1 MSIFTYQ
8 NLYKSYL
15 ECRQSKRKTISALEF
30 ELNLEENLFNLLNDL
45 RSGEYAPGRSICFA
59 VTEPKPREI
68 FAAGF
73 RDRIVHHLLVRELLK
88 MSEKSFFF
96 YSFACR
102 RCKGTH
108 KAVCALK
115 KYIRQVSRN
124 KTQPAY
130 YLQMDISNFFSS
142 INHQT
147 LYEILKK
154 FATKQ
159 KRDNIWQNEI
169 LWLGKKIIFHRPQD
183 NCHIKGSRRIWSHI
197 PKHKSLFYAQPGVG
211 LPIGNYSSQF
221 FANLYLNELD
231 YFVKQRLRQK
241 YYLRYV
247 DDFIILGKGRAE
259 LSEIPRKIDTFL
271 GGCLALGINFK
282 KTKLKSLKQGVDF
295 LGYIIKLDYTLV
307 RRRSVNVCKNK
318 IYKQL
323 AGFNKNNGK
332 VLGKKF
338 IAQVNSYLGHFRH
351 ADSFF
356 LRKHLI
362 IDHLRVAGRFIY
374 NRNYKSININF

>member
-15 ECRQSKRKTISALEF
+15 ECRQSKRKTVSALEF

-73 RDRIVHHLLVRELLK
+73 RDRIVHHL
-88 MSEKSFFF
+88 
-96 YSFACR
+96 
-102 RCKGTH
+102 
-108 KAVCALK
+108 
-115 KYIRQVSRN
+115 
-124 KTQPAY
+124 
-130 YLQMDISNFFSS
+130 
-142 INHQT
+142 
-147 LYEILKK
+147 
-154 FATKQ
+154 
-159 KRDNIWQNEI
+159 
-169 LWLGKKIIFHRPQD
+169 
-183 NCHIKGSRRIWSHI
+183 
-197 PKHKSLFYAQPGVG
+197 
-211 LPIGNYSSQF
+211 

-259 LSEIPRKIDTFL
+259 LSEIPCKIDVFL

-307 RRRSVNVCKNK
+307 RQRSVNVCKNK

-332 VLGKKF
+332 ILGKKF